1 MLEGFMTVDPTKPTL
16 SRRRL
21 LRAGGG
27 LAAAAAIG
35 SAPLVAPAMAQAD
48 AGDSPRFNVP
58 GRGDHPINQKS
69 LHANWVM
76 QSFGYDNINQHIYFL
91 QHNVDN
97 TDPKHDGDL
106 WVTKTDTAGN
116 ELGAMALH
124 KFGHGVSIGVE
135 PYNGS
140 VYLWTEW
147 QVSKTSTFG
156 TKVGRFKFVDGAS
169 LEETDT
175 SIQDRTPSIGDTM
188 VNPQPAIDPW
198 SDRLLVRYRVGSTEV
213 RIVGFSMTDARAGRV
228 STDDRMFERRIPDRT
243 DGLDFQGYTALGRYA
258 YLLYGKVS
266 PTSFITTIDLKD
278 VGQSIVED
286 FETSAGS
293 TLPGR
298 EPQGMAVWLAPTGSR
313 LAFGF
318 HSNTDGER
326 HANVFDKN
334 QFV

>member
-1 MLEGFMTVDPTKPTL
+1 MVDPMKPTL

-27 LAAAAAIG
+27 LAAAVAIG
-35 SAPLVAPAMAQAD
+35 SAPFVAPARARAD
-48 AGDSPRFNVP
+48 VDDSPRFNLP
-58 GRGDHPINQKS
+58 GSGDRPVDQKS

-76 QSFGYDNINQHIYFL
+76 QSFGYDNLNQHIYFL
-91 QHNVDN
+91 QRNVDN
-97 TDPKHDGDL
+97 ENPKHIGDL

-124 KFGHGVSIGVE
+124 GFGHGVSIGVE

-147 QVSKTSTFG
+147 QVNVESTFG
-156 TKVGRFKFVDGAS
+156 TKVGRFKFVDGAT
-169 LEETDT
+169 LEKTDA

-198 SDRLLVRYRVGSTEV
+198 SDRLLVRYRVSSTEA
-213 RIVGFSMTDARAGRV
+213 RIVGFTMADARAGRV
-228 STDDRMFERRIPDRT
+228 TTDYRKFERRIPDRT

-266 PTSFITTIDLKD
+266 PTSFITTIDLNGT
-278 VGQSIVED
+278 GQSIVDD
-286 FETSAGS
+286 FETAAGT

-298 EPQGMAVWLAPTGSR
+298 EPQGMAIWLAPTGSR

-326 HANVFDKN
+326 HATVFDKN